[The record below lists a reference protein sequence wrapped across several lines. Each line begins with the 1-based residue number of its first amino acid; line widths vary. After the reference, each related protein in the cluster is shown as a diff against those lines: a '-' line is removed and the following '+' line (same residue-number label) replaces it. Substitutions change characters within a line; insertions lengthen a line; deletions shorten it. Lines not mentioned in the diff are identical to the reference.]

1 VKTAVI
7 TTGGLGTRLLTCTKN
22 NPKAMLPLYSKSFDN
37 NPEPLLRPLI
47 ELIFENLYDCGFRR
61 FCFIV
66 NKKIKSSIINHLTPD
81 QKFINLLSER
91 NSSVDKRFIKILN
104 RNYRKFNNSEIL
116 WISQKN
122 PMGFGD
128 ALLSSKKFVG
138 NNSFLL
144 HAGDTYIPNY
154 DFLKEFVLQFKNSK
168 NAMGTLLLQKMKK
181 IQGLGLANVKKIKNE
196 NVVFDVEEKPQN
208 PKSNLGI
215 LPVYLFNPK
224 IFDALKN
231 TDLGHNNEL
240 QVTDAIKTLI
250 KSNKKILSYNYG
262 LKKWFD
268 IGIPE
273 NYFKAFTSSYKES
286 KI

>member
-1 VKTAVI
+1 
-7 TTGGLGTRLLTCTKN
+7 
-22 NPKAMLPLYSKSFDN
+22 M
-37 NPEPLLRPLI
+37 
-47 ELIFENLYDCGFRR
+47 
-61 FCFIV
+61 
-66 NKKIKSSIINHLTPD
+66 INHLTPD

-116 WISQKN
+116 WINQKN

-215 LPVYLFNPK
+215 LPIYLFKPK
-224 IFDALKN
+224 IFDALMN